1 VIEYVAVQED
11 FIKNYHRKKR
21 WGFFRTSWKRQI
33 VPMKI
38 SNSDWKEL
46 VSFSK

>member
-1 VIEYVAVQED
+1 MWLVQED
-11 FIKNYHRKKR
+11 FIKKIIEKKMA
-21 WGFFRTSWKRQI
+21 GFQNEWKRKI

-46 VSFSK
+46 VSFQNDRIR